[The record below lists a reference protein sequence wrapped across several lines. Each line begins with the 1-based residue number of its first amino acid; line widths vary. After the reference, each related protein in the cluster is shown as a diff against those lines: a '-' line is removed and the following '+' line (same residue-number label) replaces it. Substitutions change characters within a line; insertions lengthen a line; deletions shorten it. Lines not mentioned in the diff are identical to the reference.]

1 MSCRMSI
8 IVVLIQHLNNS
19 TPQQLK
25 MQAKQ
30 SNYLLGISF
39 VSTIGGFL
47 FGYDTAIIS
56 GCNTFLEQHFALTSA
71 MLGWVV
77 SSALLGTIF
86 GCVIAGSITDW
97 LGRKKALLLA
107 ALCLTLSALGSML
120 PPQFLGDLQQAH
132 WWTADMDFAFNWLIG
147 VRIIGGIGVGVT
159 SVVAPIYISELS
171 LPENRGRM
179 VSLYQFSITLG
190 ILLAFLVDW
199 LVLNQAG
206 SAAGVVS
213 EEASNV
219 WRWLFVE
226 ELWRGMF
233 GTELPIALLFLLLLL
248 VVPETPRWLITKG
261 QQEKAMEIMVKLNG
275 PELAK
280 TQMAEIQEMEKEEKG
295 GFKELLQPF
304 LRRPLIIG
312 ILLPMFSHLSGIAAI
327 MYFAPNIINES
338 IQSVESAFL
347 GAVLVGLVNCVF
359 TFVAILNIERFGRR
373 KLLLI
378 GVTGAFIALA
388 GVALLFALG
397 SSYVI
402 IPLLMYVASFA
413 FSFGPIVWV
422 IISEIFPTRIRGLA
436 VGIGS
441 FSLMVTGFFITLTNP
456 ILIDTVNPSGTFFIY
471 AILTLP
477 AIWFIWKFV
486 PETKGKT
493 LEEIEKYWR
502 DKV

>member
-1 MSCRMSI
+1 
-8 IVVLIQHLNNS
+8 
-19 TPQQLK
+19 
-25 MQAKQ
+25 MQAKT

-56 GCNTFLEQHFALTSA
+56 GCNAFLEQHFELTSA
-71 MLGWVV
+71 MLGWIV

-97 LGRKKALLLA
+97 LGRKKALILA
-107 ALCLTLSALGSML
+107 ALCLAGSAFGSML
-120 PPQFLGDLQQAH
+120 PPQFLGDLSQAY
-132 WWTADMDFAFNWLIG
+132 WWTADSSLAFNWLIG
-147 VRIIGGIGVGVT
+147 VRIIGGIGVGIT

-199 LVLNQAG
+199 IVLNQAG
-206 SAAGVVS
+206 DNAGIITG
-213 EEASNV
+213 EARGFWN
-219 WRWLFVE
+219 WLFVE

-233 GTELPIALLFLLLLL
+233 GTEIPIALLFFFLLL
-248 VVPETPRWLITKG
+248 VVPETPRWLISKG
-261 QQEKAMEIMVKLNG
+261 QQEKAMKIMIKING

-280 TQMAEIQEMEKEEKG
+280 IQMAEIQAIEREEKG
-295 GFKELLQPF
+295 GFQELLQPF
-304 LRRPLIIG
+304 LRRPLLIG
-312 ILLPMFSHLSGIAAI
+312 VLLPMFSHLSGIAAI

-338 IQSVESAFL
+338 IESVESSFL
-347 GAVLVGLVNCVF
+347 GAVLVGLVNCAF
-359 TFVAILNIERFGRR
+359 TFVAILNIEKFGRR

-378 GVTGAFIALA
+378 GVTGAFISLA
-388 GVALLFALG
+388 GVSLLFALG
-397 SSYVI
+397 SSLVI

-456 ILIDTVNPSGTFFIY
+456 VLIDKIQPSGTFLLY
-471 AILTLP
+471 ALLTLP

-502 DKV
+502 KDHPA